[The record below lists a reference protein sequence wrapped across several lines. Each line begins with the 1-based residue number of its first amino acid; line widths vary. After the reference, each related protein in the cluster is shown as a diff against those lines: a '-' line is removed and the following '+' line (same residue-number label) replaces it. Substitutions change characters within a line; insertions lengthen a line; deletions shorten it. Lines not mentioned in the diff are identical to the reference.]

1 MRPKLKIQNM
11 KGQLSPVSGQKAWG
25 KGQNDVT
32 TTRETESASWRQ
44 VGWSYHHHRP
54 TIVLLSLSYHCF
66 IFIIVPL
73 LYFIIVSSSKWDQDT
88 CDISLAQT
96 RSDLCQ
102 SWSQESDQIQKI
114 FLKILFCRN
123 IRWSILGSRNTFLC
137 SWENYGNWKCLLEVD
152 SK

>member
-54 TIVLLSLSYHCF
+54 TIALFSLSYHCF